1 MEIDQYYNLVKF
13 QHRNLKKLRER
24 AISFTRQF
32 LLIPDPLFESE
43 SSPYARYDCLKPAF
57 DYFAAKDNHCYKNK
71 MILSEFHK
79 IIEVSEV

>member
-32 LLIPDPLFESE
+32 LGIPDPLFESE
-43 SSPYARYDCLKPAF
+43 SSPYARYDCLKPVF
-57 DYFAAKDNHCYKNK
+57 DYFTAKDHHCYKIKRFYPNFIK
-71 MILSEFHK
+71 
-79 IIEVSEV
+79 